1 MTDRPEHEPAPG
13 GPEDDE
19 LPPGPT
25 ARERLARIRW
35 TPARVA
41 WLGAAVVVLAT
52 LVDLGLL
59 RVYTDSGLRIDPW
72 LATVLRALTTTLA
85 VLGPGLLAVAL
96 GAALLGHR
104 PRTDPDPTP
113 EAARAIPSRDPTA
126 GP

>member
-13 GPEDDE
+13 GSDDDE

-25 ARERLARIRW
+25 VRERLARIRW

-41 WLGAAVVVLAT
+41 WLGAAVIVLAT

-59 RVYTDSGLRIDPW
+59 RIYTGSGVRIDLW
-72 LATVLRALTTTLA
+72 LATVLSNLSMTLG
-85 VLGPGLLAVAL
+85 VLGPALLAVAL
-96 GAALLGHR
+96 GAALLRHR
-104 PRTDPDPTP
+104 PPADPDPAP
-113 EAARAIPSRDPTA
+113 GAAGGIPSRDRAA